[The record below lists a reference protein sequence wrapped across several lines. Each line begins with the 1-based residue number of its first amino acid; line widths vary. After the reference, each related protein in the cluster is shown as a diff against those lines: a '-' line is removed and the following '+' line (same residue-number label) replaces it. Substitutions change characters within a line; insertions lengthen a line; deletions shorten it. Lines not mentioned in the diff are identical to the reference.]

1 MASCDCYVNIR
12 FRLQVFFVT
21 DHDFRNIGFTTSGIC
36 DHPVDFGSPC
46 GSEISKKQW
55 QVRIEYG
62 VS

>member
-1 MASCDCYVNIR
+1 M
-12 FRLQVFFVT
+12 T